1 MIDEIND
8 FEEQEQ
14 EQEDLL
20 YEHFRME
27 VDKGQVPV
35 RIDKYLVEHQQ
46 HSSRIVVNPSQ
57 PTRYAV
63 TVGYAN
69 SDICSSTDSIDILPV
84 VPLSIDWE
92 INSTDQQVEAIN
104 NSVGFTSQSWYING
118 QLSPVESNRIVFYGN
133 PETDSIDLM
142 LIISNDFCSDTA
154 RQTVSLLKASLYF
167 PNVFTPGKEL
177 NNRFCAYGTGFV
189 DFELWIYDRQG
200 VLLYHSTNPFDCW
213 DGTHNGTPCPQGT
226 YVYHCRYRNQLMPL
240 ADLRSIG
247 TVTLI
252 R

>member
-1 MIDEIND
+1 
-8 FEEQEQ
+8 
-14 EQEDLL
+14 
-20 YEHFRME
+20 
-27 VDKGQVPV
+27 
-35 RIDKYLVEHQQ
+35 
-46 HSSRIVVNPSQ
+46 
-57 PTRYAV
+57 
-63 TVGYAN
+63 VGYAN

-84 VPLSIDWE
+84 VPLSIDWD